1 LGEPGGHPEPEYQH
15 RNPFTLKSSMRTIVL
30 AALLASA
37 SAAAAQEPFNW
48 QGRIAAGKEIEIKG
62 VIGDVRATASTGSEV
77 QVSATRQ
84 RGREGNPQDVQIRV
98 VEHEGGVTIC
108 SVYPGR
114 GSNPSNQCDNGGGRD
129 SNRANRDSNRDSN
142 DTRVNFTVRVPAGVR
157 FVGRTV
163 VGDMDATGLRSD
175 VDASTVSGNKRV
187 STTGTARASSVS
199 GDVERYTTGYG
210 DASTVSGYITATL
223 GRGSWPEPLD
233 FRTVSGKITLTLPA
247 TTAAQVRAQ
256 SMTGR
261 IQSDFPLEID
271 QRRMQARATGT
282 LGRGGRP
289 LNLQTLSGD
298 IRLRRAS

>member
-1 LGEPGGHPEPEYQH
+1 MRKSIL
-15 RNPFTLKSSMRTIVL
+15 TL
-30 AALLASA
+30 LLVTASVA
-37 SAAAAQEPFNW
+37 GAQEPFNW
-48 QGRIAAGKEIEIKG
+48 QGRIAQGKEIEIKG
-62 VIGDVRATASTGSEV
+62 VIGDVRAVAASGSEV
-77 QVSATRQ
+77 QVTATRQ
-84 RGREGNPQDVQIRV
+84 RGRNGNPQDVQIRV

-129 SNRANRDSNRDSN
+129 SNRENRDSNRENNN

-175 VDASTVSGNKRV
+175 VDASTVSGNTRV
-187 STTGTARASSVS
+187 STTGTVRATSVS
-199 GDVERYTTGYG
+199 GDVEMSTTGYG
-210 DASTVSGYITATL
+210 DASTVSGDITATL

-282 LGRGGRP
+282 LGRGGRE